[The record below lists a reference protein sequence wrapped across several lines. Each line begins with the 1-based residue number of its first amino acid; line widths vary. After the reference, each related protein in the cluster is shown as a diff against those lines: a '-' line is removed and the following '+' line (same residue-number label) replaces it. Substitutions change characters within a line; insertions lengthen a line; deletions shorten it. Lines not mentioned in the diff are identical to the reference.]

1 MYGGLSYG
9 FHMPKK
15 AKKPK
20 KVPKDS
26 WFERLTN
33 DELKSLCKSAK
44 LRLSGTKPELVAR
57 LQENEGTARFGV
69 ESKPGRWSFK
79 AEDFNPGTVG
89 VTLDELRSECKDAG
103 ISSTGTKFKLVE
115 RLVQHANGT
124 GAPKRAASVML
135 NPDGSTAYD
144 ENGNAVVKKRKPSTV
159 RPDVNKVLV
168 RVLSKIFVDDKTKS
182 KWSNMKWKEH
192 TNAVCEAGEQI
203 ITAEVVNKPHFKLR
217 DPIAYDVCINV
228 LDPISRAWDSTALT
242 GQSRSGYALRE
253 LVNTV
258 EWLVEEGKPAGD
270 MPAFEEERKREEAFL
285 TSRREAEALCE
296 KLRAQYKRWVGEE
309 LRDAQYPI

>member
-69 ESKPGRWSFK
+69 ESKPARLSLHGDYTD
-79 AEDFNPGTVG
+79 AIDG
-89 VTLDELRSECKDAG
+89 VTLDGLKSECKDAG

-124 GAPKRAASVML
+124 GAPKRAANVML

-159 RPDVNKVLV
+159 RPDLVKVAD
-168 RVLSKIFVDDKTKS
+168 RIDRKIFVDKS
-182 KWSNMKWKEH
+182 RWSDYKYKAH
-192 TNAVCEAGEQI
+192 ASDVCDAGEKI
-203 ITAEVVNKPHFKLR
+203 ITAEVENKPHLKLR
-217 DPIAYDVCINV
+217 DSIAYDVCTTV
-228 LDPISRAWDSTALT
+228 LAAIDTAWSSYDLSGEGRCVYQLT
-242 GQSRSGYALRE
+242 SLIE
-253 LVNTV
+253 TV
-258 EWLVEEGKPAGD
+258 EYLIEEGKPAGD
-270 MPAFEEERKREEAFL
+270 MPALEEERKREEAFL

>member
-1 MYGGLSYG
+1 MYVSLNFG
-9 FHMPKK
+9 FDMPKK

-69 ESKPGRWSFK
+69 ESKPARLSLHGDYTD
-79 AEDFNPGTVG
+79 AIDG
-89 VTLDELRSECKDAG
+89 VTLDGLKSECKDAG

-124 GAPKRAASVML
+124 GAPKRAANVML

-144 ENGNAVVKKRKPSTV
+144 ESGNAVFLKKRKFSTV
-159 RPDVNKVLV
+159 RPDLVKVAD
-168 RVLSKIFVDDKTKS
+168 RIDRKIFVDKS
-182 KWSNMKWKEH
+182 RWSDYKYKAH
-192 TNAVCEAGEQI
+192 ASDVCDAGEKI
-203 ITAEVVNKPHFKLR
+203 ITAEVENKPHLKLR
-217 DPIAYDVCINV
+217 DSIAYDVCTTV
-228 LDPISRAWDSTALT
+228 LAAIDTAWSSYDLSGEGRCAYQLT
-242 GQSRSGYALRE
+242 RLIE
-253 LVNTV
+253 TV
-258 EWLVEEGKPAGD
+258 EYLIEEGKPAGD
-270 MPAFEEERKREEAFL
+270 MPALEEERKREERFL
-285 TSRREAEALCE
+285 TSRGKAEALCASL
-296 KLRAQYKRWVGEE
+296 KAKYTAYVGCE
-309 LRDAQYPI
+309 LGGWP

>member
-1 MYGGLSYG
+1 MYGMYGGLYG
-9 FHMPKK
+9 FSKPKK

-57 LQENEGTARFGV
+57 LLENEGTARFGV
-69 ESKPGRWSFK
+69 ESKPARFPLH
-79 AEDFNPGTVG
+79 EDYTPGIDG
-89 VTLDELRSECKDAG
+89 VTLDGLKSECKDAG

-124 GAPKRAASVML
+124 GAPKRAANVML

-159 RPDVNKVLV
+159 RPDLVKVAD
-168 RVLSKIFVDDKTKS
+168 RIDRKIFVDKS
-182 KWSNMKWKEH
+182 RWSDYKYKAH
-192 TNAVCEAGEQI
+192 ASDVCEAGEKI
-203 ITAEVVNKPHFKLR
+203 ITAEVENKPHLKLR
-217 DPIAYDVCINV
+217 DSIAYDVCTTV
-228 LDPISRAWDSTALT
+228 LAAIDTAWSSYDLSGEGRCVYQLT
-242 GQSRSGYALRE
+242 SLIE
-253 LVNTV
+253 TV
-258 EWLVEEGKPAGD
+258 EYLIEEGKPAGD
-270 MPAFEEERKREEAFL
+270 MPALEEERKREERFL
-285 TSRREAEALCE
+285 TSRRKAEALCASL
-296 KLRAQYKRWVGEE
+296 KAKYKEYVGCE
-309 LRDAQYPI
+309 LGSSP

>member
-1 MYGGLSYG
+1 MYVSLNFG
-9 FHMPKK
+9 FDMPKK

-89 VTLDELRSECKDAG
+89 VTLDELKSECKDAG

-124 GAPKRAASVML
+124 GAPKRAANVML

-159 RPDVNKVLV
+159 RPDIDKVEA
-168 RVLSKIFVDDKTKS
+168 RMMSKIFVDKS

-192 TNAVCEAGEQI
+192 TNAVCAAGEKI

-217 DPIAYDVCINV
+217 DHIAYGVCIMV
-228 LDPISRAWDSTALT
+228 LAPISSAWDGPALT
-242 GQSRSGYALRE
+242 GQGRSAYELSE

-258 EWLVEEGKPAGD
+258 ERLVEDGKPAGD
-270 MPAFEEERKREEAFL
+270 MPALSSEERKREEAFQ
-285 TSRREAEALCE
+285 TSRREADALCE
-296 KLRAQYKRWVGEE
+296 TLRAKYKRYVGEE
-309 LRDAQYPI
+309 LR

>member
-1 MYGGLSYG
+1 
-9 FHMPKK
+9 MPKK

-69 ESKPGRWSFK
+69 ESKPSRWSYTN
-79 AEDFNPGTVG
+79 EDFNPGTVG
-89 VTLDELRSECKDAG
+89 VTLDELKSECKDAG

-124 GAPKRAASVML
+124 GAPKRAANVML

-144 ENGNAVVKKRKPSTV
+144 ENGKAVVKKRKVGKPTKPNLDKIKE
-159 RPDVNKVLV
+159 RM
-168 RVLSKIFVDDKTKS
+168 RAAIFVDKR
-182 KWSNMKWKEH
+182 KWSDAKYKACLLY
-192 TNAVCEAGEQI
+192 TS
-203 ITAEVVNKPHFKLR
+203 PSPR
-217 DPIAYDVCINV
+217 D
-228 LDPISRAWDSTALT
+228 LS
-242 GQSRSGYALRE
+242 
-253 LVNTV
+253 
-258 EWLVEEGKPAGD
+258 
-270 MPAFEEERKREEAFL
+270 
-285 TSRREAEALCE
+285 TSRMPSSA
-296 KLRAQYKRWVGEE
+296 
-309 LRDAQYPI
+309 

>member
-1 MYGGLSYG
+1 MYVSLNFG
-9 FHMPKK
+9 FDMPKK

-89 VTLDELRSECKDAG
+89 VTLDELKSECKDAG

-124 GAPKRAASVML
+124 GAPKRAANVML
-135 NPDGSTAYD
+135 NPTA
-144 ENGNAVVKKRKPSTV
+144 RRRT
-159 RPDVNKVLV
+159 
-168 RVLSKIFVDDKTKS
+168 
-182 KWSNMKWKEH
+182 
-192 TNAVCEAGEQI
+192 
-203 ITAEVVNKPHFKLR
+203 
-217 DPIAYDVCINV
+217 
-228 LDPISRAWDSTALT
+228 T
-242 GQSRSGYALRE
+242 GTG
-253 LVNTV
+253 T
-258 EWLVEEGKPAGD
+258 
-270 MPAFEEERKREEAFL
+270 
-285 TSRREAEALCE
+285 
-296 KLRAQYKRWVGEE
+296 RW
-309 LRDAQYPI
+309 

>member
-1 MYGGLSYG
+1 MYGMFGGFYG
-9 FHMPKK
+9 FSKPKK

-57 LQENEGTARFGV
+57 LLENEGTARFGV
-69 ESKPGRWSFK
+69 ESKPARFPLH
-79 AEDFNPGTVG
+79 EDYTPGIDG
-89 VTLDELRSECKDAG
+89 VTLDGLKSECKDAG

-124 GAPKRAASVML
+124 GAPKRAANVML

-159 RPDVNKVLV
+159 RPDLVKVAD
-168 RVLSKIFVDDKTKS
+168 RIDRKIFVDKS
-182 KWSNMKWKEH
+182 RWSDYKYKAH
-192 TNAVCEAGEQI
+192 ASDVCEAGEKI
-203 ITAEVVNKPHFKLR
+203 ITAEVENKPHLKLR
-217 DPIAYDVCINV
+217 DSIAYDVCTTV
-228 LDPISRAWDSTALT
+228 LAAIDTAWSSYELSGEGRCVYQLT
-242 GQSRSGYALRE
+242 SLIE
-253 LVNTV
+253 TV
-258 EWLVEEGKPAGD
+258 EYLIEEGKPAGD
-270 MPAFEEERKREEAFL
+270 MPALEEERKREERFL
-285 TSRREAEALCE
+285 TSRRKAEALCASL
-296 KLRAQYKRWVGEE
+296 KAKYKEYVGCE
-309 LRDAQYPI
+309 LGSSP

>member
-1 MYGGLSYG
+1 MYGMYGGFYG
-9 FHMPKK
+9 FSKPKK

-69 ESKPGRWSFK
+69 ESKPARLCLHG
-79 AEDFNPGTVG
+79 DFTDEIDG
-89 VTLDELRSECKDAG
+89 VTLDGLKSECKDAG

-124 GAPKRAASVML
+124 GAPKRAANVML

-159 RPDVNKVLV
+159 RPDLVKVAD
-168 RVLSKIFVDDKTKS
+168 RIDRKIFVDKS
-182 KWSNMKWKEH
+182 RWSDYKYKAH
-192 TNAVCEAGEQI
+192 ASDVCEAGEKI
-203 ITAEVVNKPHFKLR
+203 ITAEVENKPHLKLR
-217 DPIAYDVCINV
+217 DSIAYDVCTTV
-228 LDPISRAWDSTALT
+228 LAAIDTAWKSYELSGEGRCVYQLT
-242 GQSRSGYALRE
+242 SLIE
-253 LVNTV
+253 TV
-258 EWLVEEGKPAGD
+258 EYLIEEGKPAGD
-270 MPAFEEERKREEAFL
+270 MPALEEERKREERFL
-285 TSRREAEALCE
+285 TSRRNAEALCAS
-296 KLRAQYKRWVGEE
+296 LRAKYKEYVGCE
-309 LRDAQYPI
+309 LDSSP

>member
-69 ESKPGRWSFK
+69 ESKPARWSFK

-103 ISSTGTKFKLVE
+103 ISSTVTKFKLVE

-124 GAPKRAASVML
+124 GAPKRAANVML

-168 RVLSKIFVDDKTKS
+168 RVLS
-182 KWSNMKWKEH
+182 
-192 TNAVCEAGEQI
+192 
-203 ITAEVVNKPHFKLR
+203 
-217 DPIAYDVCINV
+217 
-228 LDPISRAWDSTALT
+228 
-242 GQSRSGYALRE
+242 
-253 LVNTV
+253 
-258 EWLVEEGKPAGD
+258 
-270 MPAFEEERKREEAFL
+270 
-285 TSRREAEALCE
+285 
-296 KLRAQYKRWVGEE
+296 
-309 LRDAQYPI
+309 

>member
-1 MYGGLSYG
+1 MMYGGLSYG
-9 FHMPKK
+9 FHMPRK

-69 ESKPGRWSFK
+69 ESKPSRWSYTN
-79 AEDFNPGTVG
+79 EDFNPGTVG
-89 VTLDELRSECKDAG
+89 VTLDELKSECKDAG

-124 GAPKRAASVML
+124 GAPKRAANVML

-159 RPDVNKVLV
+159 RPDVNKVEV
-168 RVLSKIFVDDKTKS
+168 RMNSKIFVDKS
-182 KWSNMKWKEH
+182 KWSNMKWKQH
-192 TNAVCEAGEQI
+192 TSAVCEAGEKI
-203 ITAEVVNKPHFKLR
+203 IIAEVVNKPHLKLR
-217 DPIAYDVCINV
+217 DPVAYDVCIMV
-228 LDPISRAWDSTALT
+228 LGPISCAWESPQLT
-242 GQSRSGYALRE
+242 GQGHSTYELSE

-258 EWLVEEGKPAGD
+258 ERLVEEGKPAGD
-270 MPAFEEERKREEAFL
+270 MPALEEERKREEAFL
-285 TSRREAEALCE
+285 KSRREAEALCE
-296 KLRAQYKRWVGEE
+296 TLRAKYKRWVGSE
-309 LRDAQYPI
+309 LP

>member
-1 MYGGLSYG
+1 MYGMYGGLYG
-9 FHMPKK
+9 FSKPKK

-57 LQENEGTARFGV
+57 LLENEGTARFGV
-69 ESKPGRWSFK
+69 ESKPARFPLH
-79 AEDFNPGTVG
+79 EDYTPGIDG
-89 VTLDELRSECKDAG
+89 VTLDGLKSECKDAG

-124 GAPKRAASVML
+124 GAPKRAANVML

-159 RPDVNKVLV
+159 RPDLVKVAD
-168 RVLSKIFVDDKTKS
+168 RIDRKIFVDKS
-182 KWSNMKWKEH
+182 RWSDYKYKAH
-192 TNAVCEAGEQI
+192 ASDVCEAGEKI
-203 ITAEVVNKPHFKLR
+203 ITAEVENKPHLKLR
-217 DPIAYDVCINV
+217 DSIAYDVCTTV
-228 LDPISRAWDSTALT
+228 LAAIDTAWSSYDLSGEGRCVYQLT
-242 GQSRSGYALRE
+242 SLIE
-253 LVNTV
+253 TV
-258 EWLVEEGKPAGD
+258 EYLIEEGKPAGD
-270 MPAFEEERKREEAFL
+270 MPALEEERKREERFL
-285 TSRREAEALCE
+285 TSRRKAEALCAS
-296 KLRAQYKRWVGEE
+296 LRAKYKEYVGCE
-309 LRDAQYPI
+309 LGSSP

>member
-1 MYGGLSYG
+1 MYGMYGGLYG
-9 FHMPKK
+9 FSKPKK

-57 LQENEGTARFGV
+57 LLENEGTARFGV
-69 ESKPGRWSFK
+69 ESKPARFPLH
-79 AEDFNPGTVG
+79 EDYTPGIDG
-89 VTLDELRSECKDAG
+89 VTLDGLKSECKDAG

-124 GAPKRAASVML
+124 GAPKRAANVML

-159 RPDVNKVLV
+159 RPDLVKVAD
-168 RVLSKIFVDDKTKS
+168 RIDRKIFVDKS
-182 KWSNMKWKEH
+182 RWSDYKYKAH
-192 TNAVCEAGEQI
+192 ASDVCEAGEKI
-203 ITAEVVNKPHFKLR
+203 ITAEVENKPHLKLR
-217 DPIAYDVCINV
+217 DSIAYDVCTTV
-228 LDPISRAWDSTALT
+228 LAAIDTAWSSYDLSGEGRCVYQLT
-242 GQSRSGYALRE
+242 SLIE
-253 LVNTV
+253 TV
-258 EWLVEEGKPAGD
+258 EYLIEEGKPAGD
-270 MPAFEEERKREEAFL
+270 MPALEEERKREERFL
-285 TSRREAEALCE
+285 TSRGKAEALCAS
-296 KLRAQYKRWVGEE
+296 LRAKYKEYVGCE
-309 LRDAQYPI
+309 LDSSP

>member
-1 MYGGLSYG
+1 MYVSLNFG
-9 FHMPKK
+9 FDMQKK

-89 VTLDELRSECKDAG
+89 VTLDELKSECKDAG

-124 GAPKRAASVML
+124 GAPKRAANVML

-159 RPDVNKVLV
+159 RPDLVKVSD
-168 RVLSKIFVDDKTKS
+168 RIDRKIFVDRS
-182 KWSNMKWKEH
+182 KWSDYKYKAH
-192 TNAVCEAGEQI
+192 ASDVCEAGEKI
-203 ITAEVVNKPHFKLR
+203 ITAEVENKPHLKLR
-217 DPIAYDVCINV
+217 DSIAYDVCTTV
-228 LDPISRAWDSTALT
+228 LAAIDTAWSSYELSGEGRCAYQLT
-242 GQSRSGYALRE
+242 SLIE
-253 LVNTV
+253 TV
-258 EWLVEEGKPAGD
+258 EYLIEEGKPAGD
-270 MPAFEEERKREEAFL
+270 MPALEEERKREEKFL
-285 TSRREAEALCE
+285 TSRREAKALCE
-296 KLRAQYKRWVGEE
+296 KLRAQYKRWVT
-309 LRDAQYPI
+309 I